1 MKTWDFVVLG
11 INIIVTIVSIVGAV
25 KSIRFFKKSKHISIF
40 AQTNQSF
47 NELEIMLRILPEA
60 LAAASRTG
68 KGYNPEN
75 AVQEIGTAMSNH
87 YNAIMKA
94 IPSDY
99 SFEFRTLQKTNTCD
113 VEQYI
118 SSLID
123 GTAIVEING
132 GKTLMRESFDKCQEQ
147 LRAMQEYLKKKISE
161 EEEKLK

>member
-1 MKTWDFVVLG
+1 MKTWDIVVFG
-11 INIIVTIVSIVGAV
+11 VNIIVTIVSIVGAV
-25 KSIRFFKKSKHISIF
+25 KSRRYFKKSKHITIY

-47 NELEIMLRILPEA
+47 NELGIILRILPDA

-68 KGYNPEN
+68 RGYNPEN
-75 AVQEIGTAMSNH
+75 AVQEIGTTMSNH

-99 SFEFRTLQKTNTCD
+99 SCEFRALQKTSTCD

-123 GTAIVEING
+123 GTAIVEIG
-132 GKTLMRESFDKCQEQ
+132 GRKMLRRESYDKCQEQ

-161 EEEKLK
+161 EEEELK